1 MARDFLAVASDFD
14 GKFQGGER
22 VVGELDRRL
31 GKCGVRQRT
40 RESMLKAAMM
50 KTITSAEDQGS
61 GYDGI
66 FWLGENLGAVM
77 RRRRVRCAL

>member
-1 MARDFLAVASDFD
+1 MARDFLTVASDFD

-31 GKCGVRQRT
+31 GKCGVRTRT
-40 RESMLKAAMM
+40 RESILKAAMI
-50 KTITSAEDQGS
+50 KTIVRGEDAGR

-66 FWLGENLGAVM
+66 YWLGEHLSEMM
-77 RRRRVRCAL
+77 RRRRVRCVL